1 MTAPVAEKELAMT
14 STTATHNA
22 DLPGAIRSEWVK
34 FRGLTSNVALT
45 AFAFALILANAILM
59 PVAYVFRD
67 RGSSQA
73 DYDAYPGMIIDKT
86 GYIGLVLAIVAALL
100 VTNEYRSGQIKT
112 TLLSLPRR
120 TPALIAKAAV
130 IAGVSFI
137 VGALSAG
144 IGFALAPA
152 LLAGGGYSYDFGIA
166 DALRLIVGSGLYL
179 ATLSMIG
186 IALGVLI
193 RNVVASV
200 LAVIALLVLVPI
212 VPQIFSEYGA
222 EITRFFPIQAGSL
235 LLAQPAADGPL
246 GPWTGYLILLAWSIV
261 LLAFAAVALKRRDA

>member
-1 MTAPVAEKELAMT
+1 MT
-14 STTATHNA
+14 SDISTRPA
-22 DLPGAIRSEWVK
+22 DLRGAFRSEWVK
-34 FRGLTSNVALT
+34 FYGLTSNRVLAV
-45 AFAFALILANAILM
+45 FVFALILANAILM

-67 RGSSQA
+67 RGSPQA

-86 GYIGLVLAIVAALL
+86 GYIGLALAILAALL

-120 TPALIAKAAV
+120 TPVLIAKAAV
-130 IAGVSFI
+130 IASVSFI
-137 VGALSAG
+137 IGALSAG

-152 LLAGGGYSYDFGIA
+152 LLASGGYRYEFGIG
-166 DALRLIVGSGLYL
+166 DGLRLIIGSGLYL
-179 ATLSMIG
+179 ATLSLIG

-200 LAVIALLVLVPI
+200 LAVIAVLILAPI
-212 VPQIFSEYGA
+212 VPQIFSEYGG

-235 LLAQPAADGPL
+235 LLAQPAVVGPL
-246 GPWTGYLILLAWSIV
+246 APWAGYLILLAWSLL
-261 LLAFAAVALKRRDA
+261 LLAIAAVALNRRDA